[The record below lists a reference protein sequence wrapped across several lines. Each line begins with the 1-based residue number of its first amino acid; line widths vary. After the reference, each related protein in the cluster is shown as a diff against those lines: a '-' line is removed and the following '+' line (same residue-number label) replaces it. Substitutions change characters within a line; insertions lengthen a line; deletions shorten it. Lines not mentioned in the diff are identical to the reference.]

1 MQRQQWQASAQG
13 HPGAPGP
20 GPSGQSPA
28 EPLPPVTPRR
38 PVPAAAPPQ
47 PRSLDDRSG
56 ALRAMENP
64 ISATFDLA
72 ESVNDRVPRIK
83 KMVKY
88 ASLFIGFS
96 LLIEFILILV
106 FLAGNILL
114 FLVFLAFFIVGLF
127 SLYWMRQVGAFFDYF
142 SSRHVAIKMMREG
155 DPVVHVPR
163 GKDSLDR
170 LLNHFK
176 LASPAFDNLL
186 RQNPRALTA
195 PSIMKGASRV
205 DYSFDAYVTVPQA
218 WPGGMLGL
226 GNPGY
231 ALYIKILPAIPEMK
245 DVRAVENAVTDV
257 VRVTGVAPGRV
268 VILAENREGREP
280 LLPQDVYDH
289 VTTSRFV
296 IPAGR
301 QSFVCNLQVITV
313 DTDGTYDFVPMISTL
328 PEALP

>member
-1 MQRQQWQASAQG
+1 MSPQT
-13 HPGAPGP
+13 PPPTAP
-20 GPSGQSPA
+20 Q
-28 EPLPPVTPRR
+28 VTPRA
-38 PVPAAAPPQ
+38 PAPPP
-47 PRSLDDRSG
+47 PRSLEDRSG
-56 ALRAMENP
+56 ALMAMENP

-72 ESVNDRVPRIK
+72 ESVNERVPRIR

-88 ASLFIGFS
+88 ASVFIGFS
-96 LLIEFILILV
+96 LLIEFLLILV
-106 FLAGNILL
+106 FLRDNPVF
-114 FLVFLAFFIVGLF
+114 FLIFLTFFIIGLF
-127 SLYWMRQVGAFFDYF
+127 SLYWMRQVGEFFEYF
-142 SSRHVAIKMMREG
+142 SSRHVAIKMMRDG

-186 RQNPRALTA
+186 RQNPRSLAA
-195 PSIMKGASRV
+195 PSIMKGASGV
-205 DYSFDAYVTVPQA
+205 DYSFDAYVTLPPA
-218 WPGGMLGL
+218 WPGGALGL
-226 GNPGY
+226 GTPGY
-231 ALYIKILPAIPEMK
+231 ALFIKVLHDIPELK

-257 VRVTGVAPGRV
+257 VRVTGIAPGRV
-268 VILAENREGREP
+268 VILVENLDGREP

-289 VTTSRFV
+289 ITRTRFV

-301 QSFVCNLQVITV
+301 QGNVCNLQVITM